1 MNNVR
6 LLLSRLQDCE
16 QRRKEGRV
24 GETWGLRHE
33 GVDKMKRTIKKRGRK
48 GEERE
53 GEPKGGLRR
62 PSAADRPINLR
73 GRCLRKK
80 CRGRQRGSDVHLGE
94 GRGEGGSLALEETG
108 EEKGTTTAKKG
119 KAGVKRL
126 MAGEKERRKIGTS
139 RPGRRRSSPFVRTRG
154 KRKRG

>member
-48 GEERE
+48 GDERE

-80 CRGRQRGSDVHLGE
+80 VSWKAKGKRRPPGGRKGRRGVTGSRGNW
-94 GRGEGGSLALEETG
+94 GGKRNNNS
-108 EEKGTTTAKKG
+108 KKG
-119 KAGVKRL
+119 K
-126 MAGEKERRKIGTS
+126 
-139 RPGRRRSSPFVRTRG
+139 GRCKKVNGR
-154 KRKRG
+154 